1 MSFEKRN
8 YISEQTVIT
17 AKNLNDIQDELIRQ
31 AGENY
36 TPIATAE
43 IPGKVKPGSNLSVAA
58 DGTLNFADGVIPTE
72 ETVSGW
78 GFTKNSGT
86 YSKPAGGIPKTDL
99 ASVVQASLGK
109 ADSAV
114 QPSQAVTMT
123 ATLEDG
129 STKTYTLYGYEATSN
144 ES

>member
-31 AGENY
+31 AKENN

-43 IPGKVKPGSNLSVAA
+43 IPGKVKPGSNFSVAE
-58 DGTLNFADGVIPTE
+58 DGTLNLADGVIPTE

-78 GFTKNSGT
+78 GFTK
-86 YSKPAGGIPKTDL
+86 IPGLT
-99 ASVVQASLGK
+99 ASLQAASRK
-109 ADSAV
+109 QTWQARCRHRLER
-114 QPSQAVTMT
+114 QIPRCSQAR
-123 ATLEDG
+123 L
-129 STKTYTLYGYEATSN
+129 SP
-144 ES
+144 

>member
-31 AGENY
+31 AKENN

-43 IPGKVKPGSNLSVAA
+43 IPGKVKPGSNFSVAE
-58 DGTLNFADGVIPTE
+58 DGTLNLADGVIPTE

-99 ASVVQASLGK
+99 ASAVQASLGK

-114 QPSQAVTMT
+114 QPSQAITMT

-129 STKTYTLYGYEATSN
+129 STKTYTLYGYEVTSD